1 MSEHLPDDANLS
13 CAASQSF
20 TQKEGFSMVY
30 PSTSPASRPVNFRN
44 SDARAAP
51 VAEKTAPA
59 SFVRERKEAGRKDGM
74 LGPID
79 DIARQTLNSGR
90 EFGNF
95 GAHWVGRNVLPSGR
109 LRDFALLAGGGAVLG
124 SMIAMPLAA
133 LPGYNSLGNQVV
145 QGFAGG
151 GLGGAV
157 GWSLGLTANDIRNLA
172 GFGRNAMPAVQG
184 PPAAPIAG

>member
-1 MSEHLPDDANLS
+1 MI
-13 CAASQSF
+13 
-20 TQKEGFSMVY
+20 Y
-30 PSTSPASRPVNFRN
+30 PRTSPASRPINVR
-44 SDARAAP
+44 SGAALASP
-51 VAEKTAPA
+51 VAEKTPPA

-124 SMIAMPLAA
+124 SMISMPLAA